1 MRRGRLACIL
11 ICATVLAGPA
21 FAQDPIPQPPAEQAQ
36 APVRLFGGLSH
47 SEDLPHVDQSLQPHR
62 TRGGVSANQP
72 VSAPA
77 IPAQALPP
85 EAVPQDEIPPAVPLQ
100 QGPPQQ
106 SERPQQPT
114 RQLQANATQQRY
126 VVEWFIIPP
135 WMAGNWYKDG
145 DLTTRVTNL
154 RTGASSAVSEWTPN
168 KLSERWGH
176 QMDQQGNFW
185 HANLLPSEQD
195 GTSDNKKVRFV
206 AVAQRCEK
214 STPSELLTRTHYVV
228 SESDIWTGQAVDMF
242 QQESLNHY
250 VLSGQSELTNTSS
263 NRVFTYQ
270 GRPERDGQLLSKFR
284 KTGNFLPVEVM
295 NGINLRDSLRDYLS
309 SSAH

>member
-1 MRRGRLACIL
+1 MRKVRLACVL
-11 ICATVLAGPA
+11 LCAAVLAGPA
-21 FAQDPIPQPPAEQAQ
+21 LAQGPVPQPSGEQAQ

-47 SEDLPHVDQSLQPHR
+47 SEDLPHVDQALQSHR
-62 TRGGVSANQP
+62 MRGAVSATQ
-72 VSAPA
+72 
-77 IPAQALPP
+77 P

-106 SERPQQPT
+106 SEQPQQPS
-114 RQLQANATQQRY
+114 RPLQANATQQRY

-135 WMAGNWYKDG
+135 WMAGNWYKEG

-176 QMDQQGNFW
+176 QIDQQGNFW

-228 SESDIWTGQAVDMF
+228 SESDIWSGQAVDMF

-250 VLSGQSELTNTSS
+250 VLSGQSEITNTSS

-309 SSAH
+309 SGAH